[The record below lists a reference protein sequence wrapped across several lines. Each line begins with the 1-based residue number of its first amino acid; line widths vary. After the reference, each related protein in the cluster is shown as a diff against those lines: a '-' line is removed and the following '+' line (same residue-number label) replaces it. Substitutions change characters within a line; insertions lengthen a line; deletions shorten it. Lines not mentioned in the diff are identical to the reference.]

1 MRIIRRATPA
11 DWPAVRA
18 LCAETGAQ
26 GEPVPAEEADAFAER
41 WVGPYLKLRPDWTFV
56 AEVDGRVVAYLTGC
70 PDSAA
75 FEAEVRA
82 KLEPTPDSR
91 SFFGQDFLDSVW
103 TRHPGHAH
111 MNAAKAHR
119 GRGLGGELLKAFFAA
134 LQDAGVGSAHVF
146 CGNRALGY
154 WVKAGF
160 SPIGSCEPA
169 PGVFIH
175 ALARPTA

>member
-1 MRIIRRATPA
+1 MRTVRRALAA
-11 DWPAVRA
+11 DAPAVRR
-18 LCAETGAQ
+18 LCAETGQQ
-26 GEPVPAEEADAFAER
+26 GDPVPAEEADAFAER
-41 WVGPYLKLRPDWTFV
+41 WAGPYLKLRPDWTFV
-56 AEVDGRVVAYLTGC
+56 AEEDGRVVAYLTGC

-91 SFFGQDFLDSVW
+91 
-103 TRHPGHAH
+103 
-111 MNAAKAHR
+111 
-119 GRGLGGELLKAFFAA
+119 AFFAA
-134 LQDAGVGSAHVF
+134 LKEAGVPSAHVF

-175 ALARPTA
+175 ALARAV